1 MQIVVSINT
10 LLGLHFLL
18 KLLKFFFHLYLTFF
32 CLSPHQQGTI
42 FSLSLG
48 AESCD
53 PEQPAFPTSVRNK
66 RHRMEREA
74 QRKE

>member
-1 MQIVVSINT
+1 M
-10 LLGLHFLL
+10 
-18 KLLKFFFHLYLTFF
+18 FFNLYLTFF
-32 CLSPHQQGTI
+32 HLSPHQQGTI

-53 PEQPAFPTSVRNK
+53 PEQPAIPTSVRNK

-74 QRKE
+74 QRGIALELDFTSVKGTV